1 LAIPLAAPNTTRQ
14 RSTMACGVLGW
25 LVIFVSS
32 WCCDGLSR
40 SAGAGGSGM
49 MQKYAATLFISK
61 DIYDTQH

>member
-1 LAIPLAAPNTTRQ
+1 
-14 RSTMACGVLGW
+14 
-25 LVIFVSS
+25 VIFISS

-61 DIYDTQH
+61 YIYDTQH